1 MKTGTSKDLRD
12 NWCIGFSQQFTV
24 GVWVGNASGAPM
36 HGVSGVSGAAPVWR
50 ELMAQLHA
58 RTPSVAP
65 SPPAGL
71 LSQQGEWFLAG
82 TEPGA
87 LRTSARGLAM
97 PRFGIEAP
105 RDGSIV
111 VLDPEIPMASQRLV
125 FEGQS
130 GQWFVAG
137 RLVGTGTALSWQP
150 RPGRHVLERRSA
162 EGVDR
167 IVFEVRAPPLR
178 RRSG

>member
-1 MKTGTSKDLRD
+1 M
-12 NWCIGFSQQFTV
+12 
-24 GVWVGNASGAPM
+24 
-36 HGVSGVSGAAPVWR
+36 
-50 ELMAQLHA
+50 
-58 RTPSVAP
+58 
-65 SPPAGL
+65 
-71 LSQQGEWFLAG
+71 
-82 TEPGA
+82 
-87 LRTSARGLAM
+87 
-97 PRFGIEAP
+97 
-105 RDGSIV
+105 
-111 VLDPEIPMASQRLV
+111 LDPEIPMASQRLV